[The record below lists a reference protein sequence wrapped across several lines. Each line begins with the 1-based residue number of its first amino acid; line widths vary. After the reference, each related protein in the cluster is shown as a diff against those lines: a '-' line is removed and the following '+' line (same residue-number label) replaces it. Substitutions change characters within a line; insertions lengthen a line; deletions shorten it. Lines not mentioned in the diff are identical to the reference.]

1 MIASKKIQ
9 RVLSVYRIN
18 TKGRI
23 MSINPPVTLQIQ
35 LQKADSS
42 PNTPQPPVPT
52 TTPDQFRLADNTEIH
67 KAKMGASAWAGVFGF
82 FKTGWDALFYDPKKA
97 ASKRKDVLNN
107 ERSFESAITLEKEK
121 KVAQQKASILPASV
135 YTALLIISYVI
146 QAPAIKKCLPE
157 FFTILKN
164 GMKSNISSEEINR
177 QLDNLSDRL
186 KEDPLY
192 KKLKKIIAF
201 IQTLKWINLAL
212 GPLLYGFFEQPDS
225 PDFNKQL

>member
-1 MIASKKIQ
+1 
-9 RVLSVYRIN
+9 
-18 TKGRI
+18 
-23 MSINPPVTLQIQ
+23 MSISSSINLPFSLQNLNTL
-35 LQKADSS
+35 
-42 PNTPQPPVPT
+42 TVPVPST
-52 TTPDQFRLADNTEIH
+52 TTEPLSLEDKKEIH
-67 KAKMGASAWAGVFGF
+67 NAKIGASAWAGVFGF

-135 YTALLIISYVI
+135 YTALLIILLVI
-146 QAPAIKKCLPE
+146 QAPAYKKYLPE
-157 FFTILKN
+157 QFKILKN
-164 GMKSNISSEEINR
+164 GMKSNFSSEEINR

-186 KEDPLY
+186 KDDPLY
-192 KKLKKIIAF
+192 KKTKKITTF
-201 IQTLKWINLAL
+201 IQTMKWINLAL